1 MRDYREKDVNGW
13 IADITIKD
21 LKKMARGCKVFV
33 RMTSDEKGQ
42 SLSLSAFNIQIGIP
56 LEAVRDI
63 IKVVDKENKE

>member
-1 MRDYREKDVNGW
+1 MRDYREKDIDGY
-13 IADITIKD
+13 ICDIT
-21 LKKMARGCKVFV
+21 KKGLDMVKPCKVTV

-63 IKVVDKENKE
+63 VKVVEK

>member
-1 MRDYREKDVNGW
+1 MRDYREKDVKGY
-13 IADITIKD
+13 IADITEKKLD
-21 LKKMARGCKVFV
+21 KMARGCNVTV

-63 IKVVDKENKE
+63 VKVVEK